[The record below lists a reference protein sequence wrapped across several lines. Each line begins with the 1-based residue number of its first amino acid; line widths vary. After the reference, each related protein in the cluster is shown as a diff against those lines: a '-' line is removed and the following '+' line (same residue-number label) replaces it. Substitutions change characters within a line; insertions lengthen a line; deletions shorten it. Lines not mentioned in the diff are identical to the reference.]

1 MNTPVDSFPD
11 RIRLPDAAQ
20 PEVSLL
26 IPTTNQAEA
35 LECCLR
41 SLAEHLPPHIPCEV
55 IVVLNDATP
64 AVRSVVERQF
74 TGLHLLSSTANLGV
88 AGGYNLAR
96 TLARGRFLLLLHD
109 DVETGPG
116 WLEPLLA
123 TATAHPTA
131 GAIGSRVLNPDGSP
145 QRDGSLL
152 WSNGMTSPCAA
163 ADHGGPCP
171 VDYTGTCATLV
182 RTALW
187 DALGGMDEQIYPAYY
202 VDVDLCTGLRYLG
215 FATLCEPS
223 STLRHRAGASS
234 SLDFRAFICARNQQ
248 YFVTK
253 WAGFLTQYEPWA
265 PDDPEATRR
274 ALARARSDAAATART
289 GAPPLPAPPPLA
301 DPATRETRH
310 FKMTQTLEKEWS
322 AHLVASLAA
331 AREELVHAWGM
342 VERKRQQ
349 LADKTLQIT
358 GLKARQQAL
367 KAKPARL
374 PSPTFWQRCRRWWR
388 PCGTPPGP
396 E

>member
-1 MNTPVDSFPD
+1 MNPPVASFPE

-41 SLAEHLPPHIPCEV
+41 SLSEHLPQHIPCEV

-74 TGLHLLSSTANLGV
+74 TGLHVLSSAANLGV
-88 AGGYNLAR
+88 AGGYNFAR
-96 TLARGRFLLLLHD
+96 TIARGRFLLLLHD
-109 DVETGPG
+109 DVEIGPG

-123 TATAHPTA
+123 TAKSHPTA
-131 GAIGSRVLNPDGSP
+131 GAIGSRVLNPDGTP

-152 WSNGMTSPCAA
+152 WSNGTTSPCTAP
-163 ADHGGPCP
+163 DHGGPCP

-182 RTALW
+182 RAALW

-202 VDVDLCTGLRYLG
+202 VDVDLCTGLRHLG

-253 WAGFLTQYEPWA
+253 WAGFLTQYEPWS
-265 PDDPEATRR
+265 PDDPEAATRR
-274 ALARARSDAAATART
+274 ALARARSDAAAGSEAR
-289 GAPPLPAPPPLA
+289 PLPAPPPSA

-310 FKMTQTLEKEWS
+310 FKMMQILEKEWS
-322 AHLVASLAA
+322 THLGVSLAA
-331 AREELVHAWGM
+331 TREELVHAWAM
-342 VERKRQQ
+342 VERKRLQ
-349 LADKTLQIT
+349 LADKTLQINE
-358 GLKARQQAL
+358 LKVCLQAL
-367 KAKPARL
+367 KAKPARP

-388 PCGTPPGP
+388 SCVTKPGP